1 MVVFHRIIQ
10 EIHDKLRE
18 KRCIA
23 IGIKRVCIHV
33 HLDMLGICLWRNEI
47 SCIPHQAVHRD
58 SLPCDGGLCL
68 LDLRKMHDG
77 IDQCQHSLG
86 FIHDAA
92 AEEPHILGL
101 LVHAIGNHFCEPADR
116 GQRCLQ
122 LMRNISREFAAHF
135 FSHIRSRHITKYDEK
150 TGFSVS
156 QYDPIHDHT
165 EGLIK
170 KVHGVLL
177 LPLAVVG
184 FADDAKPVLIMIKAR
199 YTAEALVFVRME
211 NIFDRLIVIDD
222 LPAAIQKDDA
232 VCDGIDH
239 DADRIS
245 FLFDI
250 LHIVFDII
258 VLLFDLADE
267 RTQLLI
273 FRWQLVHLLPLH
285 DTLHEVSQEMEGF
298 QNAFC
303 LPFRSSQTAH
313 GEDQEE
319 DEDLRQVGGVAFV
332 IHHTSA

>member
-1 MVVFHRIIQ
+1 
-10 EIHDKLRE
+10 
-18 KRCIA
+18 
-23 IGIKRVCIHV
+23 
-33 HLDMLGICLWRNEI
+33 
-47 SCIPHQAVHRD
+47 
-58 SLPCDGGLCL
+58 
-68 LDLRKMHDG
+68 MHDG

-92 AEEPHILGL
+92 AEEAHILGL

-116 GQRCLQ
+116 GKRCLQ
-122 LMRNISREFAAHF
+122 LVRNIGREFAAHF

-150 TGFSVS
+150 ARFSVS
-156 QYDPIHDHT
+156 EYDPIHDHT

-170 KVHGVLL
+170 EAHGVLL
-177 LPLAVVG
+177 FPLAVVG
-184 FADDAKPVLIMIKAR
+184 FTDDTKPVFIMIKAR
-199 YTAEALVFVRME
+199 YAAEALVLVRME

-222 LPAAIQKDDA
+222 LPTAIQKDDA

-267 RTQLLI
+267 GAQLLI
-273 FRWQLVHLLPLH
+273 FRRQLIHLFPLH
-285 DTLHEVSQEMEGF
+285 DTLHEVSQKVEGF

-313 GEDQEE
+313 GEDQKE
-319 DEDLRQVGGVAFV
+319 DEDLR
-332 IHHTSA
+332 

>member
-18 KRCIA
+18 KCCIA

-47 SCIPHQAVHRD
+47 SCIPHQAVHSD
-58 SLPCDGGLCL
+58 GLPCDGGLCL

-77 IDQCQHSLG
+77 IDQCHHSLG

-92 AEEPHILGL
+92 AEEPHLLGL
-101 LVHAIGNHFCEPADR
+101 LVHTIGNHFCEPADR

-122 LMRNISREFAAHF
+122 LMRNIGREFAAHF

-150 TGFSVS
+150 TGFSVGE
-156 QYDPIHDHT
+156 YDPIHDHT

-177 LPLAVVG
+177 LPLTVVG

-267 RTQLLI
+267 RTQFLI
-273 FRWQLVHLLPLH
+273 FRRQLVHLLPLH

-332 IHHTSA
+332 IHHASA